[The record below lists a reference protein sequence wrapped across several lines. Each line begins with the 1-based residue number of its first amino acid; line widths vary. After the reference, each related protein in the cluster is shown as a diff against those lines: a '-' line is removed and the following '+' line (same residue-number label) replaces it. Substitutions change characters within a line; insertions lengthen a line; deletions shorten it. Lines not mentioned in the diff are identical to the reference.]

1 MKLVPGV
8 HCEERALIIK
18 VVDRKG
24 TLDIH
29 TPSITPLLRL
39 VLWLVFEC
47 FQIIEVKPYF
57 RQLHPAAVRNVAK
70 FSNLGGCRFVSWF
83 RRQVGIFTEKEIPVI
98 ISGSSMF
105 NSGNGRIENTSHLV
119 IHHPTVYTIHYTSF
133 HCTGTMW
140 YHVYTIH
147 HSTGTM
153 TLNYMLYT
161 LLTSFHCF
169 PLSDSTVLKFYECL
183 KEDEWNNGN
192 AFQNLVRWKN
202 SKLASGIILWRHR
215 FKELQCCM

>member
-1 MKLVPGV
+1 MKLVSGV

-29 TPSITPLLRL
+29 TPSILLRL
-39 VLWLVFEC
+39 VLWLVLEC

-83 RRQVGIFTEKEIPVI
+83 RRQVGIFTKKEIPVI

-105 NSGNGRIENTSHLV
+105 NSGSGRIENTSHLV
-119 IHHPTVYTIHYTSF
+119 IHH
-133 HCTGTMW
+133 
-140 YHVYTIH
+140 
-147 HSTGTM
+147 STALGPCDIM
-153 TLNYMLYT
+153 YT
-161 LLTSFHCF
+161 LYII
-169 PLSDSTVLKFYECL
+169 PLGL
-183 KEDEWNNGN
+183 
-192 AFQNLVRWKN
+192 
-202 SKLASGIILWRHR
+202 
-215 FKELQCCM
+215 